1 MVFFLCKKIER
12 EWTEMAKSKLSY
24 TRSVTDKMAIKGV
37 LSSDCRVITYKDED
51 DVSREIAVTDCLAPF
66 AGKEIDFSFTEKSS
80 DEFDVETSD
89 NDEEFDSEEFGVTDY

>member
-12 EWTEMAKSKLSY
+12 EWTGMAKSKLSY

-66 AGKEIDFSFTEKSS
+66 AGKEIDFSLTEKSS
-80 DEFDVETSD
+80 EEFDVETSD